1 MEHVV
6 VWASAAVQRER
17 VRAVD
22 CAGLGDSDLILFY
35 SFTVWFERVITT
47 FILGVGRLDYNLF

>member
-22 CAGLGDSDLILFY
+22 CAGLGDSDLI
-35 SFTVWFERVITT
+35 
-47 FILGVGRLDYNLF
+47 FILLVHGLV